1 MKFLEQHFKV
11 ITVCVQGA
19 ILLLVFSIK
28 LSTCQLTNDVRTT
41 KKTTK
46 LLNENAV
53 TKDDLDSQSEQIL
66 IQEKEIDKIKDGDV
80 KKYFQTKKD
89 SLKIQK

>member
-1 MKFLEQHFKV
+1 MKFLEQHFKL
-11 ITVCVQGA
+11 ITICIQA
-19 ILLLVFSIK
+19 LIFTLVFSIK

-53 TKDDLDSQSEQIL
+53 TKDDLNSQSEQIL

-89 SLKIQK
+89 SSKIQK